1 MSNDGIIAVTVIA
14 AAAVVILL
22 VYLKARWY
30 RWVNLRRIDRM
41 EGVEFEKYLA
51 YCFKKQGY
59 RVRMT
64 KASGD
69 FGADLILYGK
79 EGKTAV
85 QAKRYNKPVGVAA
98 VQQVM
103 AARDYYECELAMV
116 VTNTSYTRQAEEL
129 AGKSGIKL
137 LDRNDLIS
145 LMRREKIILGH
156 DDTEEYQGEPIE
168 IAYYAN
174 VWNPDDSLMTEQ
186 NVTRVITEALEDHG
200 YRVDKR

>member
-41 EGVEFEKYLA
+41 EGVEFERYLA

-145 LMRREKIILGH
+145 LMRREKITLAY
-156 DDTEEYQGEPIE
+156 DNTEEYQGEPIE
-168 IAYYAN
+168 IAYYAS
-174 VWNPDDSLMTEQ
+174 VWNPNDSLMTEQ

-200 YRVDKR
+200 YRVER

>member
-1 MSNDGIIAVTVIA
+1 MSNDGIIAVTVI

-156 DDTEEYQGEPIE
+156 DDMEEYQGEPIE

>member
-1 MSNDGIIAVTVIA
+1 MNGDGVIA
-14 AAAVVILL
+14 AAIIAIAVVIILL

-30 RWVNLRRIDRM
+30 RWANLRRIDRM
-41 EGVEFEKYLA
+41 EGVEFERYLA

-79 EGKTAV
+79 EGKIAV

-103 AARDYYECELAMV
+103 AAKDYYECELAMV
-116 VTNTSYTRQAEEL
+116 VTNTSYTRQAVEL
-129 AGKSGIKL
+129 AHKSGIKL

-145 LMRREKIILGH
+145 LMRREKITMF
-156 DDTEEYQGEPIE
+156 DRDNTEEEYRGDPIE
-168 IAYYAN
+168 IIYRAN

-186 NVTRVITEALEDHG
+186 NAMRIITEALEDHG
-200 YRVDKR
+200 YRVL